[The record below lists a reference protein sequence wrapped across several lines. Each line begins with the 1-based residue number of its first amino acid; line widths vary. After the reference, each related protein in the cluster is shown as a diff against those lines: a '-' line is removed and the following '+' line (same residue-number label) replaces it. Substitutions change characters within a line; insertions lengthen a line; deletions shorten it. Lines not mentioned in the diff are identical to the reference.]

1 MRALEVGGVARSVA
15 KRLVGHRT
23 DSMYARYSITTTDDL
38 RAAVA
43 HLHTPAPKQ
52 PEEAHAV

>member
-1 MRALEVGGVARSVA
+1 MARSVA

-43 HLHTPAPKQ
+43 HLNRPAPQ
-52 PEEAHAV
+52 PEEPAHAA